1 MLLGFILPFALAFV
15 AIPLESFIGSARTV
29 GGAGLVLGA
38 RGLAFGLRL
47 LGNLVRNLG
56 RVLIT
61 LYDIVIV
68 LPLMVERLLKAK
80 AAPPAPEKLPIRR
93 AA

>member
-1 MLLGFILPFALAFV
+1 
-15 AIPLESFIGSARTV
+15 V
-29 GGAGLVLGA
+29 GGAALVLGA
-38 RGLAFGLRL
+38 RGLAFVLRL

-68 LPLMVERLLKAK
+68 LPLLVERLVKAK
-80 AAPPAPEKLPIRR
+80 APPPESEKLPVRR
-93 AA
+93 VA